1 LSAGQALKARY
12 QARITEGLMDADA
25 AQAEAVALLSS
36 LADRLK
42 KPASFHLFS
51 KPKPI
56 IGLYLWGGVGRGK
69 SMLMDLFFD
78 AAPRLKKRRVHFHEF
93 MADVHERLNAWRKL
107 TPDEIA
113 KSPHRVSGTGDDPI
127 PPVARAIA
135 SEAKL
140 LCFDEF
146 QVTHI
151 TDAMILSRLF
161 DALFAEGVTVVATSN
176 RAPDTLYEGGI
187 NRALFLPFIHRLK
200 EHCSVFELRADRDY
214 RLDRLIE
221 APSWYAPL
229 DAGAAAAMNAAWA
242 RLTLSAQARA
252 TTLTVQARKLAVPR
266 EAAGVARFSFD
277 ELCARPLGAMD
288 YLTLAAHFHT
298 LLIENIPRLTPDKRN
313 EAARFVMLIDALY
326 EAKVKLIASAAARPE
341 ALYPEGDGQFEF
353 ERTVSRLHE
362 MQSRDYLAQAI
373 RVPDIARD

>member
-1 LSAGQALKARY
+1 MSAGLTVKARY
-12 QARITEGLMDADA
+12 EARLAEGLIDSDA
-25 AQAEAVALLSS
+25 AQAEALVLLAD
-36 LADRLK
+36 LADRLSR
-42 KPASFHLFS
+42 PRAFSLFS

-78 AAPRLKKRRVHFHEF
+78 AAPTPKKRRVHFHEF

-113 KSPHRVSGTGDDPI
+113 RAPNRVRGAGDDPI

-135 SEAKL
+135 SDAKL

-187 NRALFLPFIHRLK
+187 NRPLFLPFITRLK
-200 EHCSVFELRADRDY
+200 ERCAIFELRSDRDY

-221 APSWYAPL
+221 APSWHAPIDSHAIKAL
-229 DAGAAAAMNAAWA
+229 DTAWA
-242 RLTLSAQARA
+242 RLTLNAQPR
-252 TTLTVQARKLAVPR
+252 TTQLTVQGRKLTVPR

-298 LLIENIPRLTPDKRN
+298 VLIEGIPQLTPDKRN

-326 EAKVKLIASAAARPE
+326 EAKVKLIASAATPPQ
-341 ALYPEGDGQFEF
+341 ALYPAGDGHFEF
-353 ERTVSRLHE
+353 DRTVSRLHE
-362 MQSRDYLAQAI
+362 MQSTDYMAEAI
-373 RVPDIARD
+373 RVPEIARD